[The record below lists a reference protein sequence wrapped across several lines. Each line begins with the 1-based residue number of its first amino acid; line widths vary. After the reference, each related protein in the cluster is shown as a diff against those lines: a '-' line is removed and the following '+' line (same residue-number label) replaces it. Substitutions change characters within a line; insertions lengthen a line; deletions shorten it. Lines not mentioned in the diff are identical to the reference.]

1 MKVSA
6 FIKEDPIPPIPKIN
20 LQHVKSSNTFFKREM
35 DTSRLV
41 YRHRLQMSEKF
52 ATSLS
57 EIEG

>member
-6 FIKEDPIPPIPKIN
+6 FIKEDPIQSIPNIN

-35 DTSRLV
+35 DKNRLQLSD
-41 YRHRLQMSEKF
+41 RLQMSEKF